1 PEHGR
6 AVPSD
11 LREGAVTKPVAF
23 AVAIPVTPAVAIPV
37 TPAASPGPVERHVE
51 HGGGVP
57 FHDRDPAVR
66 RVPALRSEPHCAN
79 AERKHAAVGV
89 REIRMMAGRAR
100 DVSLAREDGIPEEEA
115 AELCDR
121 DLLVPPRDGGL
132 WIGARGGRGRGN
144 GGAGGNRR
152 VAGYGVHHRRWARGR
167 RSWDRHG
174 HRPTSA
180 RAVLVRQCTVL
191 IIERPGELR
200 TCGSRF
206 IRGSFP
212 RAPASP

>member
-1 PEHGR
+1 GLQCLGLEPPYAPIPEHGR

-51 HGGGVP
+51 DGGGVP

-66 RVPALRSEPHCAN
+66 RVPALRSDPHCAN
-79 AERKHAAVGV
+79 AERKRAAVGV

-115 AELCDR
+115 AELRDR

-132 WIGARGGRGRGN
+132 WIGARGGRGRGIAS
-144 GGAGGNRR
+144 AGRNRR
-152 VAGYGVHHRRWARGR
+152 VAGDEEQHHRRSRGR
-167 RSWDRHG
+167 KSRDPHG
-174 HRPTSA
+174 YHLTS
-180 RAVLVRQCTVL
+180 
-191 IIERPGELR
+191 
-200 TCGSRF
+200 
-206 IRGSFP
+206 
-212 RAPASP
+212 